1 MKSKFLLIGY
11 IFILSLTQAQ
21 AQVTIALGD
30 ITGSRSPSKPGGS
43 GFHLNL
49 STGLHVELKP
59 VGTDIFKKIPI
70 FIEPVVNFRT
80 GTTRQG

>member
-1 MKSKFLLIGY
+1 
-11 IFILSLTQAQ
+11 
-21 AQVTIALGD
+21 
-30 ITGSRSPSKPGGS
+30 
-43 GFHLNL
+43 
-49 STGLHVELKP
+49 LHVELKP